1 MARDRRALTALALA
15 ASAATSL
22 ALALGIVACRGGDR
36 AGAPAHTVKFWGLGR
51 EGEVVRDLVPE
62 FERTHPGIRVIV
74 QQIPWTAAHEKL
86 LTGFV
91 GGSPPD
97 LAQLGNTWIPEFA
110 AIGALEPLG
119 PRLAASTGVS
129 ADGYFEGIWKTNQYG
144 GAQYGIPWYVD
155 TRVLFY
161 RPDILAAAGYPEA
174 PRTWSAFRDAMEKIR
189 TASGGRNYAIL
200 LPTNEWEQ
208 LTIFG
213 VQKGSSLLADDDTRG
228 AFAGPA
234 FRGAAEWYVGLFRDG
249 LAPVVS
255 YTQLGNPYQEFTR
268 SYFAMW
274 LTGPWNLG
282 EFRRRLK
289 PEDQRLWMTAPLP
302 APDGVAWP
310 GPSLA
315 GGSSLAIFKAS
326 AEKDAAWAFAEYL
339 STPAVQS
346 RFYALSGDLPAR
358 REAWDAASL
367 AGDVKAQAF
376 RVQLTRVE
384 PMPRVPEWEQ
394 IAQKVA
400 EDMEPAI
407 RGRLAVP
414 AALATLDADVDHM
427 LEKRRWILA
436 HASERQAEVEKR

>member
-1 MARDRRALTALALA
+1 MARYRRALTALALA
-15 ASAATSL
+15 GSAAACL
-22 ALALGIVACRGGDR
+22 AVAACGGGADS
-36 AGAPAHTVKFWGLGR
+36 AGARAQTVKFWGLGR

-119 PRLAASTGVS
+119 ARLAASTGVS
-129 ADGYFEGIWKTNQYG
+129 AEAYFEGIWKTNQYG

-289 PEDQRLWMTAPLP
+289 PEEQKLWMTAPLP

-326 AEKDAAWAFAEYL
+326 TEKDAAWAFAEYL

-358 REAWDAASL
+358 REAWDDAAL

-376 RVQLTRVE
+376 RVQLSRVE

-407 RGRLAVP
+407 RGRLPVP
-414 AALATLDADVDHM
+414 GALATLDADVDHM

-436 HASERQAEVEKR
+436 RAPERRAAEVEKR

>member
-1 MARDRRALTALALA
+1 VWALAGLA
-15 ASAATSL
+15 A
-22 ALALGIVACRGGDR
+22 CREGRADR
-36 AGAPAHTVKFWGLGR
+36 PHTVKFWGLGR
-51 EGEVVRDLVPE
+51 EGEVVRDLVPD
-62 FERTHPGIRVIV
+62 FERAHPDIRVVV

-110 AIGALEPLG
+110 AIGALEPLAV
-119 PRLAASTGVS
+119 RVAASSQVAETS
-129 ADGYFEGIWKTNQYG
+129 YFEGIWKTNQYG
-144 GAQYGIPWYVD
+144 GALYGIPWYVD

-161 RPDILAAAGYPEA
+161 RPDILAAAGYAAA
-174 PRTWSAFRDAMEKIR
+174 PRTWSAWRDAMRKIR
-189 TASGGRNYAIL
+189 ASPRGQGRGRNYAIL

-213 VQKGSSLLADDDTRG
+213 VQKGSPLLGDDGTRG
-228 AFAGPA
+228 DFSGEP
-234 FRGAAEWYVGLFRDG
+234 FREAAEWYVGLFQDG

-274 LTGPWNLG
+274 ITGPWNLG

-289 PEDQRLWMTAPLP
+289 PEEQKLWMTAPLP

-326 AEKDAAWAFAEYL
+326 KEKDAAWAFAEYL

-358 REAWDAASL
+358 REAWDDASL
-367 AGDVKAQAF
+367 AGDAKAQAF
-376 RVQLTRVE
+376 RVQLSRVE

-407 RGRLAVP
+407 RGRDSIP
-414 AALATLDADVDHM
+414 AALATLDANVNRM

-436 HASERQAEVEKR
+436 RGKERDGR